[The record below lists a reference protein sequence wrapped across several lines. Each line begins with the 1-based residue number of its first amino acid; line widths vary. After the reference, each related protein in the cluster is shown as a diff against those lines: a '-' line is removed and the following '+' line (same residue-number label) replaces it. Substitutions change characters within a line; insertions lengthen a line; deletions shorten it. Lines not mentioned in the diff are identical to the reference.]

1 MTMNSVELALLGL
14 LVMVVLLVIRVPVAI
29 AMLVAGLG
37 GYAALSGVDPL
48 LSYLK
53 TAAFWRFASY
63 DFTVIPMFLLM
74 GEFASRSGL
83 SRSLFEAANVFLG
96 HRRGGVAMAAIG
108 GCGAFGAICGS
119 SLATAGT
126 MARVALPELDR
137 YRYSGSLATG
147 ALAAGGTLGILIPPS
162 VALIIYAIAV
172 QANIVQ
178 MFQAALIPGLVGALG
193 YVLAITIW
201 VRVSPESG
209 PVGARADRR
218 QRWHAILE
226 TWPTLLLFIV
236 VVGGIYFGIFDP
248 TEGAA
253 VGAVGAGVLAF
264 WKGGLRLDGFAACL
278 LDTAKTTGMIF
289 LIVLGADFLNIFMA
303 LTGIAEQL
311 SEIAAASSLNPY
323 LILILLLVVYLV
335 LGCLMDSLAMI
346 FLTIPIFWPIMAGLD
361 FGMPEADLK
370 MWFGI
375 IVLIVVEAG
384 LITPPVGLNVLIINH
399 HAPNVS
405 LRETFSGVMPFLA
418 SGVLRVAL
426 LLAIPSITLFLPHLL
441 R

>member
-1 MTMNSVELALLGL
+1 MSSLQLATIGL
-14 LVMVVLLVIRVPVAI
+14 MALISLLVIRIPVGI
-29 AMLVAGLG
+29 AMLTVGIF
-37 GYAALSGVDPL
+37 GYVALSGLDPVL
-48 LSYLK
+48 AYMK
-53 TAAFWRFASY
+53 TAAFWQFASY
-63 DFTVIPMFLLM
+63 DFCVIPMFLLM

-83 SRSLFEAANVFLG
+83 SRSLFGAANVFLG
-96 HRRGGVAMAAIG
+96 HRRGGVAMAAVG

-126 MARVALPELDR
+126 MARVAIPELER

-178 MFQAALIPGLVGALG
+178 MFQAALIPGILGLVG
-193 YVLAITIW
+193 YLAAISIW
-201 VRVSPESG
+201 VRLSPESG
-209 PVGARADRR
+209 PVGARACNRER
-218 QRWHAILE
+218 LHALIE
-226 TWPTLLLFIV
+226 TWPTLLLFV
-236 VVGGIYFGIFDP
+236 VVIGGIYFGIFDP

-253 VGAVGAGVLAF
+253 VGAFGAGVLAF
-264 WKGGLRLDGFAACL
+264 WTGHLDAGGLAECMKDA
-278 LDTAKTTGMIF
+278 AKTTGMIF
-289 LIVLGADFLNIFMA
+289 LILLGAGFLNIFMA
-303 LTGIAEQL
+303 LTGVADQL
-311 SEIAAASSLNPY
+311 SGMAENSGLNPY
-323 LILILLLVVYLV
+323 LILILLLLVYLL

-375 IVLIVVEAG
+375 VTLIVVEAG

-399 HAPNVS
+399 HAPSVPM
-405 LRETFSGVMPFLA
+405 RDTFRGVMPFLF
-418 SGVLRVAL
+418 SGVVRVAL
-426 LLAIPSITLFLPHLL
+426 LILVPSITLFLPHLL
-441 R
+441 L

>member
-1 MTMNSVELALLGL
+1 
-14 LVMVVLLVIRVPVAI
+14 MVVLLVVRVPIAI
-29 AMLVAGLG
+29 AMLVAGMG
-37 GYAALSGVDPL
+37 GYVALSGPGPL
-48 LSYLK
+48 LSYMK

-63 DFTVIPMFLLM
+63 EFTVIPMFLLM

-83 SRSLFEAANVFLG
+83 SRALFDAANVFLG
-96 HRRGGVAMAAIG
+96 HRRGGVAMAAVG

-126 MARVALPELDR
+126 MARVALPELER
-137 YRYSGSLATG
+137 YRYAGSLATG

-178 MFQAALIPGLVGALG
+178 VFQAALIPGIIGALG
-193 YVLAITIW
+193 YLIAIMVW
-201 VRVSPESG
+201 VRVRPEAG
-209 PVGARADRR
+209 PVGARATGAE
-218 QRWHAILE
+218 RWRALAE
-226 TWPTLLLFIV
+226 TWPTILLFIV
-236 VVGGIYFGIFDP
+236 VIGGIYFGVFDP

-253 VGAVGAGVLAF
+253 FGAAGAGVLAL
-264 WKGGLRLDGFAACL
+264 WKGRLDVSGFLACL

-303 LTGIAEQL
+303 LTGIADQL
-311 SEIAAASSLNPY
+311 SSVAAASDLNPY
-323 LILILLLVVYLV
+323 AILVLLLIVYLA

-375 IVLIVVEAG
+375 IVLIVIEAG

-399 HAPNVS
+399 HAPKVS

-418 SGVLRVAL
+418 SGIVRIAL
-426 LLAIPSITLFLPHLL
+426 LILVPPLTLFLPHLL
-441 R
+441 S